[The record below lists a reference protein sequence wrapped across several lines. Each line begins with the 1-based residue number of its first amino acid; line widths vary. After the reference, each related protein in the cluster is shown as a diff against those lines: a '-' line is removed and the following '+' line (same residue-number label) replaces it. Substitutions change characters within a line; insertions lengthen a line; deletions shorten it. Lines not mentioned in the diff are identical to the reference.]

1 MMGGVP
7 KVLEC
12 VQMVLKLH
20 LNGVF
25 TKKYGAI

>member
-12 VQMVLKLH
+12 VQMVLKWH

-25 TKKYGAI
+25 NKNYGAL